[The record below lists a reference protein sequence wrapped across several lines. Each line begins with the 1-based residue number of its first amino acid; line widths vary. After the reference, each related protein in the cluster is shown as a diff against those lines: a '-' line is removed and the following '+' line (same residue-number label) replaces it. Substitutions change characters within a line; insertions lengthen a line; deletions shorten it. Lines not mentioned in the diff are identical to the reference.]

1 MFREALPVPVYSC
14 WNGIIAMDAR
24 PFLGITPE
32 GGNSTRVIF
41 RGGDRQQH
49 ECRMCLLFVVVF
61 FFFLLNYMR
70 RCIDLSLCFGF
81 NQLPRNVNL
90 LRKTFGMLGTIDGW

>member
-32 GGNSTRVIF
+32 GGNGTKVVF
-41 RGGDRQQH
+41 RGGNRQQH
-49 ECRMCLLFVVVF
+49 ECRMLF
-61 FFFLLNYMR
+61 
-70 RCIDLSLCFGF
+70 LSPEC
-81 NQLPRNVNL
+81 
-90 LRKTFGMLGTIDGW
+90 